1 MSKKNKYQN
10 IADEECKQAVIFAR
24 VSSEE
29 QKKGASI
36 DAQLKT
42 VIDYCDNRKF
52 KILDK
57 FSIVESSTRGGRL
70 KFYEMLEFVKAQKHK
85 TAIVVN
91 CVDRLQRGYKECVE
105 LDDLRKQGRIELHF
119 YKEGFYLHRDSNSS
133 DILRWDMG
141 VLSAKMYVGS
151 LRDNV
156 IRSQEYK
163 RENGQWQSCAPVGYL
178 NISQTKTTPADIVI
192 DEERAPKVKRLFEEY
207 AKGGRTLQ
215 DITNLARTMGLSSKM
230 CRVNKTISRAQIQNI
245 LKNTFYIGYFTQ
257 KGKVYKHNYPLFI
270 DEDLFRIVQ
279 DTMEGRKR
287 APSKLYYGDKQY
299 VFTGLVRC
307 GCCGS
312 LMTCETKVKDE
323 KHSYNYLKCNKL
335 RSKCSQKP
343 INEAKILAQ
352 LENELCLPFA
362 ISDDMLK
369 NIKSEVKKRLKEEN
383 VNTANLKRD
392 ITIKLNNLDEQIKT
406 LFRGYIQGKC
416 DEKMYNELKTEIELE
431 KEKLQKDMGRYLEI
445 DTETDEILANIAEVA
460 ANVGK
465 FLKSPIISQ
474 KRDILKLI
482 LSNCKTDE
490 KNLCFTI
497 TKPFD
502 KMLKTPEIDKWCA
515 ILCSY
520 RTENYDE
527 FKELTRKMELFE
539 DSVEEDL

>member
-29 QKKGASI
+29 QRKGASI
-36 DAQLKT
+36 DAQIKT
-42 VIDYCDNRKF
+42 VVDYCDNHNF
-52 KILDK
+52 KRLET
-57 FSIVESSTRGGRL
+57 FSIVESSTNGGRK
-70 KFYEMLEFVKAQKHK
+70 KFYEMLDFVKQQKHK
-85 TAIVVN
+85 IAIVVN

-105 LDDLRKQGRIELHF
+105 LDELRKQGRIELHF
-119 YKEGFYLHRDSNSS
+119 YKEGLIITKDSNSS
-133 DILRWDMG
+133 DIMRWDIG
-141 VLSAKMYVGS
+141 VFSAKTYVGS

-163 RENGQWQSCAPVGYL
+163 REQGQWQSCAPVGYL
-178 NISQTKTTPADIVI
+178 NIPKTKTTPADIII
-192 DEERAPKVKRLFEEY
+192 DPDRAPKVKRLFEEY

-215 DITNLARTMGLSSKM
+215 DITNLARTLGLCSKM
-230 CRVNKTISRAQIQNI
+230 CTVNKTISRAQVQNI

-257 KGKVYKHNYPLFI
+257 KGKVYKHHYPKFI

-299 VFTGLVRC
+299 VLTGLVRC

-312 LMTCETKVKDE
+312 LMTCETKVKDD

-352 LENELCLPFA
+352 LEQELSLPLA

-369 NIKSEVKKRLKEEN
+369 NIKSEVKKQLKEER
-383 VNTANLKRD
+383 VNTATLKRD
-392 ITIKLNNLDEQIKT
+392 ITIKINKLDEEAKT

-416 DEKMYNELKTEIELE
+416 DEKMYNELKAEIELE
-431 KEKLQKDMGRYLEI
+431 KEKLQKDMDRYLEI
-445 DTETDEILANIAEVA
+445 DDETDEMLANIAEIA

-474 KRDILKLI
+474 KRDILNLI
-482 LSNCKTDE
+482 LSDCKTE
-490 KNLCFTI
+490 GKNLCFSI
-497 TKPFD
+497 RKPFG
-502 KMLKTPEIDKWCA
+502 KLLKTPEINKWCRQQE
-515 ILCSY
+515 S
-520 RTENYDE
+520 
-527 FKELTRKMELFE
+527 
-539 DSVEEDL
+539 DLRPRHYQ